1 MDDHD
6 DHILTYFRRIVID
19 VFDLNRIIYTFDIH
33 LDIRLHTHSLYCA
46 PMDLAPNPP
55 FFYLLILFLP
65 IATSRALMFSP
76 YTTIIYYLFITYR
89 MKV

>member
-55 FFYLLILFLP
+55 FF
-65 IATSRALMFSP
+65 
-76 YTTIIYYLFITYR
+76 
-89 MKV
+89 